1 MSGLEPGARPVSNG
15 LCGSCRHARVVR
27 SAKGGAFS
35 RCELSVR
42 DERFPKYPRLPV
54 IVTSGWS
61 EATIFEEF
69 GVDRPDGVIEKP
81 ATRDKI
87 AAILARVVERPR
99 RR

>member
-1 MSGLEPGARPVSNG
+1 MRPQSGNPGVSGLEPDARPVSNG

-54 IVTSGWS
+54 IVCIGHETPTPPTPSAG
-61 EATIFEEF
+61 
-69 GVDRPDGVIEKP
+69 
-81 ATRDKI
+81 
-87 AAILARVVERPR
+87 
-99 RR
+99 